1 MQLGC
6 PYEPTT
12 EMSMKKLCLLV
23 VSMILL
29 FFCSLAWG
37 VDLPWEMKLPF
48 KEATIHYELTG
59 SEQGKETLYIKEY
72 GKLRAKHR
80 QATATMM
87 GMTKKTETV
96 EIIDPDWMYT
106 YDLVDKKGE
115 KTTNPRKIYLTEY
128 NKFNGEEKKNFEKN
142 AKELGTSMMG
152 QFGGSVQQKAG
163 KILGYDCD
171 ITTVGG
177 MSTVHLLHGTDIP
190 LRSEVAIMGMNSTN
204 AATKIDTSAAIP
216 GSAFAPPQGIDATLN
231 HEAENMMAGMIQQTM
246 DTLKK
251 PDGAKQMQAAGPM
264 GMMGAGGMEQ
274 GMKDE
279 GMSPEEQQEMMRQ
292 MNEAMQQMQKNQPKK

>member
-1 MQLGC
+1 MRKQ
-6 PYEPTT
+6 
-12 EMSMKKLCLLV
+12 CLLV

-37 VDLPWEMKLPF
+37 EDLPWEMKLPF

-96 EIIDPDWMYT
+96 EIVDPDWMYT
-106 YDLVDKKGE
+106 YDLVEKKGE

-128 NKFNGEEKKNFEKN
+128 NKFNAEEKKNFEKN

-152 QFGGSVQQKAG
+152 QFGGSVQQNAG
-163 KILGYDCD
+163 KMLGYDCD

-204 AATKIDTSAAIP
+204 AATKIDTSSAIP
-216 GSAFAPPQGIDATLN
+216 GSAFAPPQGINATLN
-231 HEAENMMAGMIQQTM
+231 QEAENMMAGMIQQTM

-264 GMMGAGGMEQ
+264 GMMGAGGMEKGMQQ

-292 MNEAMQQMQKNQPKK
+292 MNEAMQQMQKKQPKK